1 MAKMKIV
8 IDESV
13 DEKNIRLKATDNSAT
28 FGLVTA
34 GAQIV
39 LDADGLLLSNYD
51 NSRVTTTSDVSSLAD
66 EVVSIEG
73 MSGEDLI
80 ILSTGDRKPSV
91 IGEVKAFTQELN
103 PREMTVKVNSLNPK
117 TVDLF
122 DTKSGDLLGS
132 RTISSSNNFL
142 FRDFDWVLN
151 GGVSAGDEFQ
161 VVTSSNRK
169 DDGTN
174 LDRMIALSTFSESTG
189 KGGYTE
195 QYNSLITSAG
205 YNIQAAEQNL
215 INAKTA
221 HDIAL
226 DRKSEFSGVDLD
238 TEAAKLLEQQQA
250 YQALARVLS
259 TAKELLDTLLRSM

>member
-28 FGLVTA
+28 FGLITA

-39 LDADGLLLSNYD
+39 LDADGLVLSNYD
-51 NSRVTTTSDVSSLAD
+51 NSRVTTISEVSSLAD

-103 PREMTVKVNSLNPK
+103 PREMTVKVNSSNPK

-161 VVTSSNRK
+161 VVTSSNRQ
-169 DDGTN
+169 DDGT
-174 LDRMIALSTFSESTG
+174 I
-189 KGGYTE
+189 
-195 QYNSLITSAG
+195 
-205 YNIQAAEQNL
+205 
-215 INAKTA
+215 
-221 HDIAL
+221 
-226 DRKSEFSGVDLD
+226 
-238 TEAAKLLEQQQA
+238 
-250 YQALARVLS
+250 
-259 TAKELLDTLLRSM
+259 